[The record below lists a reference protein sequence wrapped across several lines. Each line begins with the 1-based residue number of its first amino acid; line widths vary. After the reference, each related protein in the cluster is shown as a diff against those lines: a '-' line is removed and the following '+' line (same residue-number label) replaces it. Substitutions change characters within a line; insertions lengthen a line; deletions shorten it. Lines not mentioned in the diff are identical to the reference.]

1 MKEIYEF
8 HTEEIPATGHVAGHT
23 EIKGRNE
30 EKERKKQR
38 RR

>member
-23 EIKGRNE
+23 EKK
-30 EKERKKQR
+30 EKERIDERKKQR